1 VTVNRATAV
10 VFLILAAIL
19 AVVIVRGG
27 GPAPLPSNAPASGF
41 SAARAISTLDVIL
54 GGNNPHPIGT
64 AQHDTVRDRVAAQF
78 RQLGFQTSMQ
88 QTFSCNAWATCA
100 PVFNILARLPGDARA
115 DTLMVSAHY
124 DSVPAGPGASDD
136 GIGVAALLEVARA
149 IRSEHF
155 RNTILFLIT
164 DGEEDGLLGA
174 EAFVADPQLSRG
186 VAAAINVD
194 NRGTSGRSFLFETS
208 RHNRWLLPL
217 IARGLPHPTASSFF
231 FNLYELLPN
240 DTDLSVLKRVG
251 IAGINF
257 GSIGHVAHYHTP
269 LDDLRHVTPSTVQ
282 DHGDHILAMTRT
294 MANTDLR
301 QSTDEDAVF
310 FDILSVAMLW
320 WPQSWTRWMALGALL
335 ILVLGAAIRVRDSET
350 SAGAI
355 TAGVVSFFLSVIA
368 SAIVGIA
375 AAWIGSLRSLGATW
389 LAQPGPLLASM
400 WLIGVATAIVCAI
413 PFHARAE
420 FDGLFIGHGLCWT
433 AMSIALT
440 TVLPGGAYLAL
451 VPALAF
457 ALCTVLR
464 AALDLSGASG
474 VIITS
479 VVTAILW
486 FPVIAQLYE
495 LVGRPALG
503 ITAVAVALVSTSFT
517 PALAANSPMRRA
529 SVAAM
534 YVTAVVCVAMQ
545 LLLPAFTPES
555 PRKINVQYIDDGGNS
570 LWMVD
575 GLTTQLRA
583 AARFAPPARNMFEWI
598 PRRVRV
604 FTAPAPRLP
613 LTPPEVG
620 IVSDDRQNGRHLTLH
635 LRSGR
640 GAQRIA
646 LVFNAPALTSIRV
659 NGVRPP
665 QQIAK
670 FRTPFVSG
678 WHWVSVRGAQQ
689 AVIELTLRNNV
700 PVDAWLIDTSYTLP
714 PEARPIAAARDASV
728 AVPSDAGDSVVVRR
742 RVRL

>member
-1 VTVNRATAV
+1 MTANRATAV
-10 VFLILAAIL
+10 VLLILAGIL
-19 AVVIVRGG
+19 ALVIVRGH
-27 GPAPLPSNAPASGF
+27 GPAPLPSDAPPAGF
-41 SAARAISTLDVIL
+41 SAARAISTLDAIL
-54 GGNNPHPIGT
+54 GGNIPHPIGT
-64 AQHDTVRDRVAAQF
+64 QQHDAVRDRVAAHF
-78 RQLGFQTSMQ
+78 RQLGYETSMQ
-88 QTFSCNAWATCA
+88 QTFACNAWATCA
-100 PVFNILARLPGDARA
+100 PVSNILARLPGDARA
-115 DTLMVSAHY
+115 DTLMVSAHF

-149 IRSEHF
+149 IRGQHF

-194 NRGTSGRSFLFETS
+194 NRGTSGRSFLYETS
-208 RHNRWLLPL
+208 RHNRWLMPL
-217 IARGLPHPTASSFF
+217 IARGLPHPMSSSFF

-240 DTDLSVLKRVG
+240 DTDLSVLKRAG

-257 GSIGHVAHYHTP
+257 GSIRNVSHYHTP

-294 MANTDLR
+294 LAGTDLR

-310 FDILSVAMLW
+310 FDILSTALLW
-320 WPQSWTRWMALGALL
+320 WPQSWTRWMAIGALL
-335 ILVLGAAIRVRDSET
+335 ILLLGTAIRLRDGET
-350 SAGAI
+350 SAGAV
-355 TAGVVSFFLSVIA
+355 TAGVATFFLTVIA
-368 SAIVGIA
+368 AAIVGIA
-375 AAWIGSLRSLGATW
+375 AAWIGSLRSPGATW
-389 LAQPGPLLASM
+389 LAQPGPLLAAM

-413 PFHARAE
+413 PLHARAE

-451 VPALAF
+451 VPAMVF

-464 AALDLSGASG
+464 AALDLSGAGSA
-474 VIITS
+474 IITS

-486 FPVIAQLYE
+486 FPIIPPLYE

-517 PALAANSPMRRA
+517 PALAANSAMRRA
-529 SVAAM
+529 SLAAM
-534 YVTAVVCVAMQ
+534 YATAVVCVGMQ
-545 LLLPAFTPES
+545 LLLPAYTPDS
-555 PRKINVQYIDDGGNS
+555 PRRINVQYVDDGGNP

-575 GLTTQLRA
+575 GLTPQLRA

-598 PRRVRV
+598 PRRVRI
-604 FTAPAPRLP
+604 FTAPAPRLA
-613 LTPPEVG
+613 LTPPEVRV
-620 IVSDDRQNGRHLTLH
+620 VSDDRQNGRHLTLH
-635 LRSGR
+635 LQSLR
-640 GAQRIA
+640 GAQRLA
-646 LVFNAPALTSIRV
+646 LVFNAPELASVRV

-665 QQIAK
+665 QQMAK
-670 FRTPFVSG
+670 FRTPFASG

-689 AVIELTLRNNV
+689 AVIEMTLRRNA
-700 PVDAWLIDTSYTLP
+700 PVEAWLIDTSYTLP
-714 PEARPIAAARDASV
+714 PDARPITAARDASV
-728 AVPSDAGDSVVVRR
+728 AVPTDVGDSVVVRR